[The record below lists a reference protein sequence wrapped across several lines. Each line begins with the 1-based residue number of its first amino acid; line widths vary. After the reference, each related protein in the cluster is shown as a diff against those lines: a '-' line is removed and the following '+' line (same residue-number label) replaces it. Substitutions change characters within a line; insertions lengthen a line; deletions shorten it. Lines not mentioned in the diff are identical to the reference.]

1 MNAYEQSLA
10 DWSEELGAGCI
21 GQVLERLAAGS
32 SRRDVER
39 FLENSLG
46 ERRRMLIEEVDL
58 AGLAFENF
66 EQLVDDYLAMTP
78 RRTFQLDE
86 REPQRFLRWLRQ
98 RSLTPQ
104 QADFITYQESEYAC
118 YELARTNRQA
128 HLTFQRLWTRS
139 RVLANET
146 IEHSDYIPFVNPICV
161 WSRLEVATLAGS
173 AASREDVAFF
183 AVGSQ
188 ILTLRPTERQL
199 QMIESALELGS
210 TPFAACNATAPDLE
224 PQAVKETAL
233 ELIAAGF
240 LALNPVSE
248 AASEAGAS
256 GMKHLGQYY
265 A

>member
-1 MNAYEQSLA
+1 MSAYERSLA
-10 DWSEELGAGCI
+10 DWSEELGAGRI
-21 GQVLERLAAGS
+21 GQVLESLAAGS
-32 SRRDVER
+32 LRRDVER

-46 ERRRMLIEEVDL
+46 ERRRMLVEEVDL

-78 RRTFQLDE
+78 RRTYQLDE

-104 QADFITYQESEYAC
+104 QADFVSYQESEYAC

-146 IEHSDYIPFVNPICV
+146 IELSDYTPVVNPICV
-161 WSRLEVATLAGS
+161 WSRLEVATLAVS
-173 AASREDVAFF
+173 AASRGDVAFF

-188 ILTLRPTERQL
+188 ILTLWPTERQL
-199 QMIESALELGS
+199 QLIASLLELG
-210 TPFAACNATAPDLE
+210 ATAFAVCGAAASDLE
-224 PQAVKETAL
+224 RQAVKETAL

-240 LALNPVSE
+240 LALSPISE
-248 AASEAGAS
+248 APREEGEAR
-256 GMKHLGQYY
+256 MKHLGQ
-265 A
+265 